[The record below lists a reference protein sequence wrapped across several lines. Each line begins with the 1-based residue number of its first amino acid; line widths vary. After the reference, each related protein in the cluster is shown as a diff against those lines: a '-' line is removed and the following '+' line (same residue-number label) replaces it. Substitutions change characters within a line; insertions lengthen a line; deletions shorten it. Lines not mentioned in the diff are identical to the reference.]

1 MTFGKE
7 TLSQQD
13 NLVISMKRVIII
25 CEGDT
30 EKEFC
35 TKTLSPFF
43 ASKNI
48 FIQSPL
54 IKKSMGGIVKWS
66 ELRKQILLHF
76 KNDKTA
82 FVTTLI
88 DYYGLYKKYQFP
100 DWDESLKVTDKNA
113 RMDFL
118 EKAMAENIED
128 AFRNRYLPYI
138 QLHEFEGLLFSDINV
153 FYEQIPKNELVGIE
167 ELKQTF
173 KDFDNPEMINDKKE
187 TSPSHRLERIV
198 KGYNKVVYG
207 NYLADAIGL
216 DKIRNKS
223 NRFNSWLQKIEN
235 L

>member
-1 MTFGKE
+1 
-7 TLSQQD
+7 
-13 NLVISMKRVIII
+13 MKRVIII
-25 CEGDT
+25 CEGET

-35 TKTLSPFF
+35 TKIISPFF

-48 FIQSPL
+48 HIQSPL
-54 IKKSMGGIVKWS
+54 IKKTMGGMVKWS
-66 ELRKQILLHF
+66 ELKKQITLHL

-88 DYYGLYKKYQFP
+88 DYYGLYSKYQFP
-100 DWDESLKVTDKNA
+100 SWDESLNVVDKNF

-118 EKAMAENIED
+118 ETKMLED
-128 AFRNRYLPYI
+128 IDEQFRYRYLPYI
-138 QLHEFEGLLFSDINV
+138 QLHEFEGLLFTEIYV
-153 FYEQIPKNELVGIE
+153 FFEQIPTHELVGIE

-173 KDFDNPEMINDKKE
+173 IDFSNPEMINDKKE
-187 TSPSHRLERIV
+187 TSPSNRLQRII

-216 DKIRNKS
+216 EKIRNKS
-223 NRFNSWLQKIEN
+223 YRFNNWLNKIEN

>member
-7 TLSQQD
+7 TLSQLD
-13 NLVISMKRVIII
+13 NLIINMKRVIII

-43 ASKNI
+43 VAKNI

-66 ELRKQILLHF
+66 ELKKQILLHL

-100 DWDESLKVTDKNA
+100 EWDGAMTIQDKNS

-118 EKAMAENIED
+118 ENAMLENIDD
-128 AFRNRYLPYI
+128 AFRHRYLPYI
-138 QLHEFEGLLFSDINV
+138 QLHEFEGLLFNDIKV
-153 FYEQIPKNELVGIE
+153 FYEQIPKSELVGIE

-173 KDFDNPEMINDKKE
+173 NDFENPEMINDKKE

-216 DKIRNKS
+216 DKIRSKS
-223 NRFNSWLQKIEN
+223 FRFNSWLSKIEN

>member
-7 TLSQQD
+7 TLSQQG
-13 NLVISMKRVIII
+13 NLIISVKRIIII

-35 TKTLSPFF
+35 TKILSSFF

-48 FIQSPL
+48 HVQSPL
-54 IKKSMGGIVKWS
+54 IKKTMGGIVKWG
-66 ELRKQILLHF
+66 ELRKQIILHLV
-76 KNDKTA
+76 NDKTA
-82 FVTTLI
+82 FVTTFI

-100 DWDESLKVTDKNA
+100 GWDESLKIADKNS

-118 EKAMAENIED
+118 EKSMAENIED
-128 AFRNRYLPYI
+128 EFRHRYLPYI
-138 QLHEFEGLLFSDINV
+138 QLHEFEGLLFNDINI
-153 FYEQIPKNELVGIE
+153 FYEQIPKNELVGID
-167 ELKQTF
+167 ELEQTF
-173 KDFDNPEMINDKKE
+173 KDFTNPEMINDKKE

-216 DKIRNKS
+216 EKIRNKS
-223 NRFNSWLQKIEN
+223 NRFNGWIQKIEN